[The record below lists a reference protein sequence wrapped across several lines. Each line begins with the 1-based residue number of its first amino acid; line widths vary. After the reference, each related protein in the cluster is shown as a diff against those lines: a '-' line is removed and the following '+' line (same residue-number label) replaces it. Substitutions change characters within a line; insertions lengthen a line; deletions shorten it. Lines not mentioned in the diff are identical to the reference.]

1 MELDI
6 KLAYNNALEEIT
18 RLTNEVIMYKTIVMQ
33 KDIEKQDLVEKIEE
47 LQNRIIESEQVD
59 CGR

>member
-47 LQNRIIESEQVD
+47 LQNRIIE
-59 CGR
+59 